1 MMLAV
6 RNTITCVRR
15 SDLECNAEVLFCE
28 IRPDSKR
35 KLLVA
40 VFYRPPD
47 SSLEY
52 MKELKKSLRLA
63 GKANFDQLILCGDF
77 NLPNI
82 NWETGIAM
90 NNDAIYNCFTKLV
103 RDNYLWQLVDFPT
116 RNVNVLDLVL
126 TNVPEKVKEIYGFD
140 DIINTDHKLISFTLD
155 FNIPKKPVAKRI
167 IFDYKRANWIGL
179 NEALVHAPWDLAFV
193 PGDVD
198 ASLANWC
205 DLFLAAIK
213 DHVPVRQVSGT
224 SAHPWID
231 SELMSMLRRKE
242 KQRKKARITRKHVDV
257 MRYHQLRRET
267 KKLIKQKRKDSA
279 LKLGDMVV
287 CNPKRFWSLVKSS
300 TTERSGPNVLRDGQ
314 KIVTDPVSR
323 ANLMNSFF
331 HSVFSPKSSKSTV
344 SSPSCPEDHLLSE
357 IELSVAEVEAI
368 LNNLDPNKACGPDN
382 IPGRLLKS
390 TAAAI
395 SPSLCRLLNMS
406 LSLGV
411 VPENWKKA
419 NVTPVHKSNDP
430 SLPPNYRPISLL
442 CILSKVLERCV
453 FNHCFPHISQFL
465 YHLQHGFR
473 PGRSTE
479 TQLLAV
485 YHDLLDTAASG
496 KEIDV
501 IYLDLSKAFDKV
513 PHHLLL
519 AKLSR

>member
-1 MMLAV
+1 
-6 RNTITCVRR
+6 
-15 SDLECNAEVLFCE
+15 
-28 IRPDSKR
+28 
-35 KLLVA
+35 
-40 VFYRPPD
+40 
-47 SSLEY
+47 
-52 MKELKKSLRLA
+52 
-63 GKANFDQLILCGDF
+63 
-77 NLPNI
+77 
-82 NWETGIAM
+82 
-90 NNDAIYNCFTKLV
+90 
-103 RDNYLWQLVDFPT
+103 
-116 RNVNVLDLVL
+116 
-126 TNVPEKVKEIYGFD
+126 
-140 DIINTDHKLISFTLD
+140 
-155 FNIPKKPVAKRI
+155 
-167 IFDYKRANWIGL
+167 
-179 NEALVHAPWDLAFV
+179 
-193 PGDVD
+193 
-198 ASLANWC
+198 
-205 DLFLAAIK
+205 
-213 DHVPVRQVSGT
+213 
-224 SAHPWID
+224 
-231 SELMSMLRRKE
+231 
-242 KQRKKARITRKHVDV
+242 
-257 MRYHQLRRET
+257 
-267 KKLIKQKRKDSA
+267 
-279 LKLGDMVV
+279 MVV

-331 HSVFSPKSSKSTV
+331 HTVFSPKSSKSTV

-357 IELSVAEVEAI
+357 IELSVAEVEAV

-395 SPSLCRLLNMS
+395 SLSLCRLLNMS

-419 NVTPVHKSNDP
+419 NVTPVHKSNDSSP
-430 SLPPNYRPISLL
+430 PPNYRPISLL

-465 YHLQHGFR
+465 YHLQHSFL